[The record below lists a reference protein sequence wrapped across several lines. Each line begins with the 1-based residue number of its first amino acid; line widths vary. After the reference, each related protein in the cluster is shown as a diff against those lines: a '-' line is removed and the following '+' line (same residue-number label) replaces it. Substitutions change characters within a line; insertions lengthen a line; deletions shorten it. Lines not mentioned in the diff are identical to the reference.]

1 MFSSIGCRTLRIN
14 YPHIP
19 EVYRIM
25 DNAADGSSP
34 DITIIHKYT
43 GHGLRSAANDYAFSW
58 LLFTEEDL

>member
-1 MFSSIGCRTLRIN
+1 
-14 YPHIP
+14 
-19 EVYRIM
+19 M

-58 LLFTEEDL
+58 LLFTEENL